1 MKSLIIMMNAM
12 KHYKHDD
19 LVNQDSGVQEMLGQ
33 DISAPN
39 YSKLVD
45 MVHNKHF
52 RFIKRK

>member
-33 DISAPN
+33 DISAHN